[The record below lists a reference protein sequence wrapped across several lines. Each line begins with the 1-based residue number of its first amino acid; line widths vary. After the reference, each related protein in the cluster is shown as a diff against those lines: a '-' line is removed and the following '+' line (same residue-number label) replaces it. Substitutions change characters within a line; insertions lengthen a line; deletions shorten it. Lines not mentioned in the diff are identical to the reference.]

1 MERIIGTT
9 LLPEKQPTH
18 IDFFQLAETGERK
31 AREAAVICSAN
42 SVAEGGATLRGS
54 AERYNDTYAVDC

>member
-9 LLPEKQPTH
+9 LLPEKQTTC
-18 IDFFQLAETGERK
+18 IDLFQLAETRERK

-42 SVAEGGATLRGS
+42 SVTEGDATLRGCV
-54 AERYNDTYAVDC
+54 ERYNDTYAVGC